1 MKIALLKMV
10 RNTPH
15 WLILFLQE
23 HLGKISSHTLG
34 WISIILLH
42 LAPIPTLLAVL
53 WGQSDKL
60 PPLDLMIFVW
70 AALITMFFRSLI
82 DSNRLYIATISM
94 GFAAQT
100 FLMSLILFK

>member
-10 RNTPH
+10 RNTPQ

-42 LAPIPTLLAVL
+42 LSPIPTLLAVL

-82 DSNRLYIATISM
+82 DGNRLYIATISM

>member
-1 MKIALLKMV
+1 MKTQLMDLAKELPSL
-10 RNTPH
+10 T
-15 WLILFLQE
+15 LQWIKD
-23 HLGKISSHTLG
+23 HLGNVSSHTLG
-34 WISIILLH
+34 WIGIILLH

-82 DSNRLYIATISM
+82 DSNKLYLATISM

>member
-1 MKIALLKMV
+1 M
-10 RNTPH
+10 
-15 WLILFLQE
+15 
-23 HLGKISSHTLG
+23 
-34 WISIILLH
+34 
-42 LAPIPTLLAVL
+42 
-53 WGQSDKL
+53 

-82 DSNRLYIATISM
+82 DNNKLYLATISM

>member
-1 MKIALLKMV
+1 MDLFKGIPHLL
-10 RNTPH
+10 
-15 WLILFLQE
+15 LQWIKD
-23 HLGKISSHTLG
+23 HLGKVSSHTLG
-34 WISIILLH
+34 WIGIILLH

-53 WGQSDKL
+53 WGQNDKL

-82 DSNRLYIATISM
+82 DNNKLYLATISM

>member
-1 MKIALLKMV
+1 MKTQVMELVKE
-10 RNTPH
+10 TPH
-15 WLILFLQE
+15 LLVQWLKD
-23 HLGKISSHTLG
+23 HLGNLSSHTLG
-34 WISIILLH
+34 WIGIVLLH

-53 WGQSDKL
+53 WGQNDKL

-82 DSNRLYIATISM
+82 DNNKLYLATISM
-94 GFAAQT
+94 GFAAQA